1 MKAEEVRKG
10 MTVEM
15 PSGAKAKVL
24 SEPVST
30 VLIEVDYESFT
41 KETLRYLVDLL
52 RPYVPTIEELAIAYK
67 NVWQSEQPYYKV
79 NEARY
84 ALFAAIDRMYT

>member
-24 SEPVST
+24 STPEST
-30 VLIEVDYESFT
+30 VLVEVDYEFFT
-41 KETLRYLVDLL
+41 QETQYFVDLL
-52 RPYVPTIEELAIAYK
+52 RPYVPTIEELAIASSLYGAGCD
-67 NVWQSEQPYYKV
+67 
-79 NEARY
+79 ARF
-84 ALFAAIDRMYT
+84 ALFDAIDEDT